1 MSRRFNKPYVIE
13 YMLNP
18 IDEKWIKLKGFN
30 DLNRAIQSFEM
41 LKKHIFSQYKGAGY
55 SKYRLYNKIDKTYKY

>member
-1 MSRRFNKPYVIE
+1 
-13 YMLNP
+13 MLNP